1 MSIYDFAKDIILNT
15 DTTLFVTGRAG
26 TGKTTLLRYVAE
38 SSQKNTVVVAPTGI
52 AAINAGGVTIH
63 SFFKLPFAPFIPSV
77 IEAKKLIAGQKMR
90 AEFRSVIRSVDM
102 IIIDEVSMLRADI
115 LDAIDVV
122 LRHYRNSKFPFGG
135 VQMVF
140 FGDMY
145 QLPPVCVND
154 EWFILKD
161 YYSTPYFFSAKV
173 FEKQEIVCLEL
184 DKIFRQRDEDF
195 VEILNQVR
203 NNNISKENF
212 NRLNDRYTPDFDL
225 ENNQDFVVLTTH
237 NAVSDDINESRLID
251 IDSKTFIFDA
261 AIKGDFPEYL
271 YPVEQQIVLKKGARV
286 MFTANDHINPERLYY
301 NGKMG
306 TVVELEDNNVYVT
319 CDGEDDPILVNYE
332 TWENNTFS
340 YNRKEN
346 SVDVKTI
353 GTFTQLPLRLA
364 WAITIHK
371 SQGLTF
377 QKVAIDAANSFTSGQ
392 VYVALSRCT
401 SLDGIVLLSPINS
414 NSIMVDSRI
423 QRFSKNNFN
432 EDLLPDFV
440 NRKKRDTLCNMLIK
454 LFSFNLLEVAVLDLK
469 GYVTEFR
476 ADFSDYTPEMV
487 ENILSIVQDLSDV
500 GTRFAVQL
508 RKITNANDFS
518 LLNSRVNDAKKYF
531 LQRLETLEKSM
542 DITNVSTKKKER
554 ANKFS
559 KLLNE
564 VNKNLQE
571 TLFFLKNLDD
581 DISVEQFYM
590 LRHEFVVEKV
600 NYNVYEE
607 EKEDANEQAVDSEL
621 IAVIYSKLMAW
632 RNNLAKELD
641 IPSYLIFKKDTI
653 MEMAQKMPDTKD
665 KLLKING
672 VGKVKAGKYGQEC
685 IDIIKSVTTHTIN

>member
-212 NRLNDRYTPDFDL
+212 NRLNDRYNPDFDL

-319 CDGEDDPILVNYE
+319 CDGEDDPIQVNYE

-401 SLDGIVLLSPINS
+401 SLDGILLLSPINS

-531 LQRLETLEKSM
+531 LQRLETLEKAM

-559 KLLNE
+559 KFLNE

-581 DISVEQFYM
+581 NISVEQFYM

-600 NYNVYEE
+600 NYNIYEE
-607 EKEDANEQAVDSEL
+607 EKEDANEQTVDSEL

-632 RNNLAKELD
+632 RNDLAKELD

>member
-184 DKIFRQRDEDF
+184 DKIFRQKDEDF

-271 YPVEQQIVLKKGARV
+271 YPVEKQIVLKKGARV

-319 CDGEDDPILVNYE
+319 CDGEDDPIQVNYE

-487 ENILSIVQDLSDV
+487 ENLLSIVQDLSDV

-531 LQRLETLEKSM
+531 LQRLETLEKAM

-559 KLLNE
+559 KFLNE

-600 NYNVYEE
+600 NYNIYEE
-607 EKEDANEQAVDSEL
+607 EKEDANEQTVDSEL

-632 RNNLAKELD
+632 RNDLAKELD

-685 IDIIKSVTTHTIN
+685 IDIIKSVITHTIN

>member
-184 DKIFRQRDEDF
+184 DKIFRQRDADF

-212 NRLNDRYTPDFDL
+212 NRLNDRYNPDFDL

-319 CDGEDDPILVNYE
+319 CDGEDDPIQVNYE

-531 LQRLETLEKSM
+531 LQRLETLEKAM

-559 KLLNE
+559 KFLNE

-581 DISVEQFYM
+581 NISVEQFYM

-600 NYNVYEE
+600 NYNIYEE
-607 EKEDANEQAVDSEL
+607 EKEDANEQIVDSEL

-685 IDIIKSVTTHTIN
+685 IDIIKSVITHTIN

>member
-184 DKIFRQRDEDF
+184 DKIFRQRDADF

-319 CDGEDDPILVNYE
+319 CDGEDDPIQVNYE

-432 EDLLPDFV
+432 ENLLPDFV

-559 KLLNE
+559 KFLNE

-581 DISVEQFYM
+581 NISIEQFYM

-607 EKEDANEQAVDSEL
+607 EKEDANEQTVDSEL

>member
-1 MSIYDFAKDIILNT
+1 MNT

-184 DKIFRQRDEDF
+184 DKIFRQRDADF

-212 NRLNDRYTPDFDL
+212 NRLNERYSPDFDL

-261 AIKGDFPEYL
+261 VIKGDFPEYL

-319 CDGEDDPILVNYE
+319 CDGEDDPIQVNYE

-531 LQRLETLEKSM
+531 LQRLETLEKAM

-559 KLLNE
+559 KFLNE

-600 NYNVYEE
+600 NYNIYEE
-607 EKEDANEQAVDSEL
+607 EKEDANEQTVDSEL

-685 IDIIKSVTTHTIN
+685 IDIIKSVITHTIN

>member
-161 YYSTPYFFSAKV
+161 YYTTPYFFSAKV

-184 DKIFRQRDEDF
+184 DKIFRQRDADF

-212 NRLNDRYTPDFDL
+212 NRLNDRYNPDFDL

-319 CDGEDDPILVNYE
+319 CDGEDDPIQVNYE

-401 SLDGIVLLSPINS
+401 SLDGIVLLSPINR

-531 LQRLETLEKSM
+531 LQRLETLKKAM

-559 KLLNE
+559 KFLNE

-600 NYNVYEE
+600 NYNIYEE
-607 EKEDANEQAVDSEL
+607 EKEDANEQTVDSEL

>member
-184 DKIFRQRDEDF
+184 DKIFRQRDADF

-212 NRLNDRYTPDFDL
+212 NRLNDRYNPDFDL

-319 CDGEDDPILVNYE
+319 CDGEDDPIQVNYE

-476 ADFSDYTPEMV
+476 ADFSDYTPQMV

-531 LQRLETLEKSM
+531 LQRLEILEKAM

-559 KLLNE
+559 KFLNE

-581 DISVEQFYM
+581 NISVEQFYM

-600 NYNVYEE
+600 NYNIYEE
-607 EKEDANEQAVDSEL
+607 EKEDANEQTVDSEL

>member
-225 ENNQDFVVLTTH
+225 ENNPDFVVLTTH

-401 SLDGIVLLSPINS
+401 SLDGIVLLSPINR

-476 ADFSDYTPEMV
+476 ADFSDYTPDMV

-531 LQRLETLEKSM
+531 LQRLETLKKAM

-559 KLLNE
+559 KFLNE

-600 NYNVYEE
+600 NYNIYEE
-607 EKEDANEQAVDSEL
+607 EKEDANERTVDSEL

>member
-184 DKIFRQRDEDF
+184 DKIFRQRDADF

-212 NRLNDRYTPDFDL
+212 NRLNDRYNPDFDL
-225 ENNQDFVVLTTH
+225 ENNPDFVVLTTH

-319 CDGEDDPILVNYE
+319 CDGEDDPIQVNYE

-487 ENILSIVQDLSDV
+487 ENFLSIVQDLSDV

-531 LQRLETLEKSM
+531 LQRLETLEKAM

-559 KLLNE
+559 KFLNE

-607 EKEDANEQAVDSEL
+607 EKEDANEQTVDSEL

-672 VGKVKAGKYGQEC
+672 VGKVKAGKYGQQC

>member
-1 MSIYDFAKDIILNT
+1 
-15 DTTLFVTGRAG
+15 
-26 TGKTTLLRYVAE
+26 
-38 SSQKNTVVVAPTGI
+38 
-52 AAINAGGVTIH
+52 
-63 SFFKLPFAPFIPSV
+63 
-77 IEAKKLIAGQKMR
+77 
-90 AEFRSVIRSVDM
+90 
-102 IIIDEVSMLRADI
+102 
-115 LDAIDVV
+115 
-122 LRHYRNSKFPFGG
+122 
-135 VQMVF
+135 MVF

-161 YYSTPYFFSAKV
+161 YYTTPYFFSAKV

-184 DKIFRQRDEDF
+184 DKIFRQRDADF

-212 NRLNDRYTPDFDL
+212 NRLNDRYNPDFDL

-319 CDGEDDPILVNYE
+319 CDGEDDPIQVNYE

-531 LQRLETLEKSM
+531 LQRLETLEKAM

-559 KLLNE
+559 KFLNE

-600 NYNVYEE
+600 NYNIYEE
-607 EKEDANEQAVDSEL
+607 EKEDANEQTVDSEL

>member
-184 DKIFRQRDEDF
+184 DKIFRQRDADF

-319 CDGEDDPILVNYE
+319 CDGEDDPIQVNYE

-559 KLLNE
+559 KFLNE

-581 DISVEQFYM
+581 NISIEQFYM

-607 EKEDANEQAVDSEL
+607 EKEDANEQTVDSEL

>member
-184 DKIFRQRDEDF
+184 DKIFRQRDADF

-271 YPVEQQIVLKKGARV
+271 YPVEKQIVLKKGARV

-319 CDGEDDPILVNYE
+319 CDGEDDPIQVNYE

-531 LQRLETLEKSM
+531 LQRLETLEKAM

-559 KLLNE
+559 KFLNE

-600 NYNVYEE
+600 NYNIYEE
-607 EKEDANEQAVDSEL
+607 EKEDANEQTVDSEL

-632 RNNLAKELD
+632 RNDLAKELD

-672 VGKVKAGKYGQEC
+672 VGKVKAGKYGQQC

>member
-212 NRLNDRYTPDFDL
+212 NRLNDRYNPDFDL
-225 ENNQDFVVLTTH
+225 ENNPDFVVLTTH

-319 CDGEDDPILVNYE
+319 CDGEDDPIQVNYE

-531 LQRLETLEKSM
+531 LQRLETLEKAM

-559 KLLNE
+559 KFLNE

-607 EKEDANEQAVDSEL
+607 EKEDANEQTVDSEL

>member
-1 MSIYDFAKDIILNT
+1 
-15 DTTLFVTGRAG
+15 
-26 TGKTTLLRYVAE
+26 
-38 SSQKNTVVVAPTGI
+38 
-52 AAINAGGVTIH
+52 
-63 SFFKLPFAPFIPSV
+63 
-77 IEAKKLIAGQKMR
+77 
-90 AEFRSVIRSVDM
+90 
-102 IIIDEVSMLRADI
+102 
-115 LDAIDVV
+115 
-122 LRHYRNSKFPFGG
+122 
-135 VQMVF
+135 MVF

-184 DKIFRQRDEDF
+184 DKIFRQRDADF

-212 NRLNDRYTPDFDL
+212 NRLNDRYNPDFDL

-261 AIKGDFPEYL
+261 VIKGDFPEYL

-319 CDGEDDPILVNYE
+319 CDGEDDPIQVNYE

-487 ENILSIVQDLSDV
+487 ENILLIVQDLSDV

-508 RKITNANDFS
+508 RKITNANDFP

-531 LQRLETLEKSM
+531 LQRLETLEKAM

-559 KLLNE
+559 KFLNE

-600 NYNVYEE
+600 NYNIYEE
-607 EKEDANEQAVDSEL
+607 EKEDANEQTVDSEL

-632 RNNLAKELD
+632 RNDLAKELD

>member
-63 SFFKLPFAPFIPSV
+63 SFLKLPFAPFIPSV

-161 YYSTPYFFSAKV
+161 YYTTPYFFSAKV

-184 DKIFRQRDEDF
+184 DKIFRQRDADF

-212 NRLNDRYTPDFDL
+212 NRLNDRYNPDFDL

-319 CDGEDDPILVNYE
+319 CDGEDDPIQVNYE

-476 ADFSDYTPEMV
+476 ADFSDYTPQMV

-531 LQRLETLEKSM
+531 LQRLETLEKAM

-559 KLLNE
+559 KFLNE

-581 DISVEQFYM
+581 NISVEQFYM

-607 EKEDANEQAVDSEL
+607 EKEDANEQTVDSEL
-621 IAVIYSKLMAW
+621 IAVIYSKLMDW

>member
-184 DKIFRQRDEDF
+184 DKIFRQKDEDF

-212 NRLNDRYTPDFDL
+212 NRLNDRYNPDFDL
-225 ENNQDFVVLTTH
+225 ENNPDFVVLTTH

-454 LFSFNLLEVAVLDLK
+454 LFSFNLLEVSVLDLK

-476 ADFSDYTPEMV
+476 ADFSDYTPQMV

-531 LQRLETLEKSM
+531 LQRLETLEKAM

-559 KLLNE
+559 KFLNE

-607 EKEDANEQAVDSEL
+607 EKEDANEQTVDSEL

>member
-212 NRLNDRYTPDFDL
+212 NRLNDRYNPDFDL

-319 CDGEDDPILVNYE
+319 CDGEDDPIQVNYE

-476 ADFSDYTPEMV
+476 ADFSDYTPQMV

-531 LQRLETLEKSM
+531 LQRLETLGKAM

-559 KLLNE
+559 KFLNE

-607 EKEDANEQAVDSEL
+607 EKEDANEQTVDSEL

>member
-212 NRLNDRYTPDFDL
+212 NRLNDRYNPDFDL

-487 ENILSIVQDLSDV
+487 ENLLSIVQDLSDV

-531 LQRLETLEKSM
+531 LQRLETLEKAM

-559 KLLNE
+559 KFLNE

-581 DISVEQFYM
+581 NISLEQFYM

-607 EKEDANEQAVDSEL
+607 EKADANEQTVDSEL

-672 VGKVKAGKYGQEC
+672 VGKVKAGKYGQQC
-685 IDIIKSVTTHTIN
+685 IDIINSVITHTIN

>member
-161 YYSTPYFFSAKV
+161 YYTTPYFFSAKV

-184 DKIFRQRDEDF
+184 DKIFRQRDADF

-212 NRLNDRYTPDFDL
+212 NRLNDRYNPDFDL
-225 ENNQDFVVLTTH
+225 ENNPDFVVLTTH

-319 CDGEDDPILVNYE
+319 CDGEDDPIQVNYE

-531 LQRLETLEKSM
+531 LQRLETLEKAM

-559 KLLNE
+559 KFLNE

-607 EKEDANEQAVDSEL
+607 EKEDANEQTVDSEL

>member
-161 YYSTPYFFSAKV
+161 YYTTPYFFSAKV

-184 DKIFRQRDEDF
+184 DKIFRQRDADF

-212 NRLNDRYTPDFDL
+212 NRLNDRYNPDFDL

-319 CDGEDDPILVNYE
+319 CDGEDDPIQVNYE

-531 LQRLETLEKSM
+531 LQRLETLEKAM

-559 KLLNE
+559 KFLNE

-607 EKEDANEQAVDSEL
+607 EKEDANEQTVDSEL

>member
-184 DKIFRQRDEDF
+184 DKIFRQRDADF

-212 NRLNDRYTPDFDL
+212 NRLNDRYNPDFDL

-319 CDGEDDPILVNYE
+319 CDGEDDPIQVNYE

-454 LFSFNLLEVAVLDLK
+454 LFSFNLLEVSVLDLK

-476 ADFSDYTPEMV
+476 ADFSDYTPQMV

-531 LQRLETLEKSM
+531 LQRLETLEKAM

-559 KLLNE
+559 KFLNE

-607 EKEDANEQAVDSEL
+607 EKEDANEQTVDSEL

-672 VGKVKAGKYGQEC
+672 VGKVKAGKYGQQC

>member
-122 LRHYRNSKFPFGG
+122 LRHYRNSKLPFGG

-161 YYSTPYFFSAKV
+161 YYTTPYFFSAKV
-173 FEKQEIVCLEL
+173 FEKQEFVCLEL
-184 DKIFRQRDEDF
+184 DKIFRQRDADF

-319 CDGEDDPILVNYE
+319 CDGEDDPIQVNYE

-476 ADFSDYTPEMV
+476 ADFSDYTPQMV

-518 LLNSRVNDAKKYF
+518 LLNSRVNDAKIYF
-531 LQRLETLEKSM
+531 LQRLETLEKAM

-559 KLLNE
+559 KFLNE

-607 EKEDANEQAVDSEL
+607 EKEDANEQTVDSEL

>member
-122 LRHYRNSKFPFGG
+122 LRHYRNSKLLFGG

-161 YYSTPYFFSAKV
+161 YYTTPYFFSAKV

-212 NRLNDRYTPDFDL
+212 NRLNDRYNPDFDL
-225 ENNQDFVVLTTH
+225 ENNPDFVVLTTH

-319 CDGEDDPILVNYE
+319 CDGEDDPIQVNYE

-476 ADFSDYTPEMV
+476 ADFSDYTPQMV

-531 LQRLETLEKSM
+531 LQRLETLEKAM

-559 KLLNE
+559 KFLNE

-607 EKEDANEQAVDSEL
+607 EKEDANEQTVDSEL

-672 VGKVKAGKYGQEC
+672 VGKVKAGKYGQDC

>member
-161 YYSTPYFFSAKV
+161 YYTTPYFFSAKV

-184 DKIFRQRDEDF
+184 DKIFRQRDADF

-319 CDGEDDPILVNYE
+319 CDGEDDPIQVNYE

-401 SLDGIVLLSPINS
+401 SLDGIVLLSPINR

-518 LLNSRVNDAKKYF
+518 LLNSRVNDAKIYF
-531 LQRLETLEKSM
+531 LQRLETLEKAM

-559 KLLNE
+559 KFLNE

-607 EKEDANEQAVDSEL
+607 EKEDANEQTVDSEL

-632 RNNLAKELD
+632 RNDLAKELD

-653 MEMAQKMPDTKD
+653 LEMAQKMPDTKD

>member
-212 NRLNDRYTPDFDL
+212 NRLNDRYNPDFDL
-225 ENNQDFVVLTTH
+225 ENNPDFVVLTTH

-271 YPVEQQIVLKKGARV
+271 FPVEQQIVLKKGARV

-319 CDGEDDPILVNYE
+319 CDGEDDPIQVNYE

-476 ADFSDYTPEMV
+476 ADFSDYTPQMV

-531 LQRLETLEKSM
+531 LQRLETLEKAM

-559 KLLNE
+559 KFLNE

-607 EKEDANEQAVDSEL
+607 EKEDANEQTVDSEL

>member
-1 MSIYDFAKDIILNT
+1 MIIYDFAKDIILNT

-26 TGKTTLLRYVAE
+26 TSKTTLLRYVAE

-184 DKIFRQRDEDF
+184 DKIFRQRDADF

-319 CDGEDDPILVNYE
+319 CDGEDDPIQVNYE

-401 SLDGIVLLSPINS
+401 SLDGIVLLSPINR

-518 LLNSRVNDAKKYF
+518 LLNSRVNDAKIYF
-531 LQRLETLEKSM
+531 LQRLETLEKAM

-559 KLLNE
+559 KFLNE

-600 NYNVYEE
+600 NYNIYEE
-607 EKEDANEQAVDSEL
+607 EKEDANEQTVDSEL

>member
-161 YYSTPYFFSAKV
+161 YYTTPYFFSAKV

-212 NRLNDRYTPDFDL
+212 NRLNDRYNPDFDL
-225 ENNQDFVVLTTH
+225 ENNPDFVVLTTH

-319 CDGEDDPILVNYE
+319 CDGEDDPIQVNYE

-531 LQRLETLEKSM
+531 LQRLETLEKAM

-607 EKEDANEQAVDSEL
+607 EKEDANEQTVDSEL

-672 VGKVKAGKYGQEC
+672 VGKVKAGKYGQQC

>member
-1 MSIYDFAKDIILNT
+1 
-15 DTTLFVTGRAG
+15 
-26 TGKTTLLRYVAE
+26 
-38 SSQKNTVVVAPTGI
+38 
-52 AAINAGGVTIH
+52 
-63 SFFKLPFAPFIPSV
+63 
-77 IEAKKLIAGQKMR
+77 MR

-184 DKIFRQRDEDF
+184 DKIFRQKDEDF

-212 NRLNDRYTPDFDL
+212 NRLNDRYNPDFDL

-319 CDGEDDPILVNYE
+319 CDGEDDPIQVNYE

-377 QKVAIDAANSFTSGQ
+377 QKVAIDAANSFTFGQ

-476 ADFSDYTPEMV
+476 ADFSDYTPQMV
-487 ENILSIVQDLSDV
+487 ENILSIVQDLSGV

-531 LQRLETLEKSM
+531 LQRLETLEKAM

-559 KLLNE
+559 KFLNE

-581 DISVEQFYM
+581 NISVEQFYM

-607 EKEDANEQAVDSEL
+607 EKADANEQTVDSEL

-672 VGKVKAGKYGQEC
+672 VGKVKAGKYGQQC
-685 IDIIKSVTTHTIN
+685 IDIINSVITHTIN

>member
-184 DKIFRQRDEDF
+184 DKIFRQRDADF

-225 ENNQDFVVLTTH
+225 ENNPDFVVLTTH

-319 CDGEDDPILVNYE
+319 CDGEDDPIQVNYE

-518 LLNSRVNDAKKYF
+518 LLNSRVNDAKIYF
-531 LQRLETLEKSM
+531 LQRLETLEKAM

-559 KLLNE
+559 KFLNE

-607 EKEDANEQAVDSEL
+607 EKEDANEQTVDSEL

>member
-184 DKIFRQRDEDF
+184 DKIFRQRDADF

-212 NRLNDRYTPDFDL
+212 NRLNDRYNPDFDL

-271 YPVEQQIVLKKGARV
+271 FPVEQQIVLKKGARV

-319 CDGEDDPILVNYE
+319 CDGEDDPIQVNYE

-476 ADFSDYTPEMV
+476 ADFSDYTPQMV

-531 LQRLETLEKSM
+531 LQRLETLEKAM

-559 KLLNE
+559 KFLNE

-607 EKEDANEQAVDSEL
+607 EKEDANEQTVDSEL

-672 VGKVKAGKYGQEC
+672 VGKVKAGKYGQQC
-685 IDIIKSVTTHTIN
+685 IDIINSVITHTIN

>member
-225 ENNQDFVVLTTH
+225 ENNPDFVVLTTH

-401 SLDGIVLLSPINS
+401 SLDGIVLLSPINR

-476 ADFSDYTPEMV
+476 ADFSDYTPDMV

-531 LQRLETLEKSM
+531 LQRLETLKKAM

-559 KLLNE
+559 KFLNE

-600 NYNVYEE
+600 NYNIYEE
-607 EKEDANEQAVDSEL
+607 EKEDANEQTVDSEL

>member
-161 YYSTPYFFSAKV
+161 YYTTPYFFSAKV

-212 NRLNDRYTPDFDL
+212 NRLNDRYNPDFDL
-225 ENNQDFVVLTTH
+225 ENNPDFVVLTTH

-319 CDGEDDPILVNYE
+319 CDGEDDPIQVNYE

-454 LFSFNLLEVAVLDLK
+454 LFSFNLLEVSVLDLK

-476 ADFSDYTPEMV
+476 ADFSDYTPQMV

-531 LQRLETLEKSM
+531 LQRLETLKKAM

-559 KLLNE
+559 KFLNE

-607 EKEDANEQAVDSEL
+607 EKEDANEQTVDSEL

>member
-122 LRHYRNSKFPFGG
+122 LRHYRNSKLPFGG

-161 YYSTPYFFSAKV
+161 YYTTPYFFSAKV

-212 NRLNDRYTPDFDL
+212 NRLNDRYNPDFDL
-225 ENNQDFVVLTTH
+225 ENNPDFVVLTTH

-487 ENILSIVQDLSDV
+487 ENILSIVQDLSGV

-531 LQRLETLEKSM
+531 LQRLETLEKAM

-559 KLLNE
+559 KFLNE

-607 EKEDANEQAVDSEL
+607 EKEDANEQTVDSEL

-672 VGKVKAGKYGQEC
+672 VGKVKAGKYGQDC

>member
-161 YYSTPYFFSAKV
+161 YYTTPYFFSAKV

-184 DKIFRQRDEDF
+184 DKIFRQRDADF

-212 NRLNDRYTPDFDL
+212 NRLNDRYNPDFDL
-225 ENNQDFVVLTTH
+225 ENNPDFVVLTTH

-319 CDGEDDPILVNYE
+319 CDGEDDPIQVNYE

-476 ADFSDYTPEMV
+476 ADFSDYTPQMV

-531 LQRLETLEKSM
+531 LQRLETLEKAM

-559 KLLNE
+559 KFLNE

-600 NYNVYEE
+600 NYNIYEE
-607 EKEDANEQAVDSEL
+607 EKEDANEQTVDSEL

>member
-184 DKIFRQRDEDF
+184 DKIFRQRDADF

-212 NRLNDRYTPDFDL
+212 NRLNDRYNPDFDL

-319 CDGEDDPILVNYE
+319 CDGEDDPIQVNYE

-531 LQRLETLEKSM
+531 LQRLETLEKAM

-559 KLLNE
+559 KFLNE

-581 DISVEQFYM
+581 NISVEQFYM

-600 NYNVYEE
+600 NYNIYEE
-607 EKEDANEQAVDSEL
+607 EKEDANEQTVDSEL

-672 VGKVKAGKYGQEC
+672 VGKVKAGKYGQQC

>member
-184 DKIFRQRDEDF
+184 DKIFRQRDADF

-212 NRLNDRYTPDFDL
+212 NRLNDRYNPDFDL

-319 CDGEDDPILVNYE
+319 CDGEDDPIQVNYE

-531 LQRLETLEKSM
+531 LQRLETLEKAM

-559 KLLNE
+559 KFLNE

-581 DISVEQFYM
+581 NISVEQFYM

-600 NYNVYEE
+600 NYNIYEE
-607 EKEDANEQAVDSEL
+607 EKEDANEQTVDSEL

-632 RNNLAKELD
+632 RNDLAKELD

-685 IDIIKSVTTHTIN
+685 IDIIKSVITHTIN

>member
-184 DKIFRQRDEDF
+184 DKIFRQRDADF

-212 NRLNDRYTPDFDL
+212 NRLNDRYNPDFDL

-319 CDGEDDPILVNYE
+319 CDGEDDPIQVNYE

-476 ADFSDYTPEMV
+476 ADFSDYTPQMV

-531 LQRLETLEKSM
+531 LQRLEILEKAM

-559 KLLNE
+559 KFLNE

-581 DISVEQFYM
+581 NISVEQFYM

-600 NYNVYEE
+600 NYNIYEE
-607 EKEDANEQAVDSEL
+607 EKEDANEQTVDSEL

-685 IDIIKSVTTHTIN
+685 IDIIKSVITHTIN

>member
-161 YYSTPYFFSAKV
+161 YYTTPYFFSAKV

-212 NRLNDRYTPDFDL
+212 NRLNDRYNPDFDL
-225 ENNQDFVVLTTH
+225 ENNPDFVVLTTH

-319 CDGEDDPILVNYE
+319 CDGEDDPIQVNYE

-531 LQRLETLEKSM
+531 LQRLETLEKAM

-559 KLLNE
+559 KFLNE

-581 DISVEQFYM
+581 NISVEQFYM

-607 EKEDANEQAVDSEL
+607 EKEDANEQTVDSEL

-632 RNNLAKELD
+632 RNDLAKELD

>member
-212 NRLNDRYTPDFDL
+212 NRLNDRYNPDFDL

-319 CDGEDDPILVNYE
+319 CDGEDDPIQVNYE

-476 ADFSDYTPEMV
+476 ADFSDYTPQMV

-531 LQRLETLEKSM
+531 LQRLETLEKAM

-559 KLLNE
+559 KFLNE

-607 EKEDANEQAVDSEL
+607 EKEDANEQTVDSEL